1 MNHLAADLKFG
12 LVRLTIREA
21 LVFDAL
27 NRKRRTFPVIKAE
40 GSSGVKAEIKFRE
53 IAVQMHF
60 FAMLISAAH
69 SALEH

>member
-1 MNHLAADLKFG
+1 M
-12 LVRLTIREA
+12 TIREA
-21 LVFDAL
+21 LAFDAL

-53 IAVQMHF
+53 IAMQVLF
-60 FAMLISAAH
+60 LAMLISAAH